1 MTNQLFESALG
12 IRAPWYVQG
21 VDFDTAKRQ
30 LTIAVDFVAGSR
42 FGYLGLAG
50 EHAVHDTQ
58 IKRLRHLNFFQH
70 ECYLEVRV
78 PRVRLPDGSVRL
90 VEPEWVG
97 QLDGF
102 TLLFEALVLMLAQ
115 QMPFAAVAR
124 IVNLSWHR
132 VHAICSRYVEPA
144 LASAN
149 LSDVSSVAIDETSY
163 RRGHEY
169 LTLVADR
176 QARRVVFESFAAYLG
191 KHHGMPEQVTSV
203 SIDMSPAFVKGVGE
217 HLPNARVTFDKF
229 HIVAHASKALD
240 TVRRQQQKAD
250 PELKGMRWT
259 LLKDANKLNLAQLT
273 DLEALLRQYTTKRT
287 ARAWLYREQLREI
300 LERKQIHV
308 VSEMLQQW
316 CTNVMRSKVEPMKD
330 VARLIRRHFDGI
342 VAWTQT
348 RQTNG
353 FIEAINGLFQAAK
366 RKARGY
372 TRFETMRTVL
382 FLIAGKLDF
391 SAFNSHAR

>member
-12 IRAPWYVQG
+12 IKAPWYVQG

-42 FGYLGLAG
+42 FGYPGLAG

-132 VHAICSRYVEPA
+132 VHAICSRYVELA

-169 LTLVADR
+169 LTLVADM
-176 QARRVVFESFAAYLG
+176 QARRVVFVTHGRDAKTIESFAAYLG
-191 KHHGMPEQVTSV
+191 KHHGTPEQVTSV

-287 ARAWLYREQLREI
+287 ARAWLYR
-300 LERKQIHV
+300 
-308 VSEMLQQW
+308 
-316 CTNVMRSKVEPMKD
+316 
-330 VARLIRRHFDGI
+330 
-342 VAWTQT
+342 
-348 RQTNG
+348 
-353 FIEAINGLFQAAK
+353 
-366 RKARGY
+366 
-372 TRFETMRTVL
+372 
-382 FLIAGKLDF
+382 
-391 SAFNSHAR
+391 

>member
-1 MTNQLFESALG
+1 
-12 IRAPWYVQG
+12 
-21 VDFDTAKRQ
+21 
-30 LTIAVDFVAGSR
+30 
-42 FGYLGLAG
+42 
-50 EHAVHDTQ
+50 
-58 IKRLRHLNFFQH
+58 
-70 ECYLEVRV
+70 
-78 PRVRLPDGSVRL
+78 
-90 VEPEWVG
+90 
-97 QLDGF
+97 
-102 TLLFEALVLMLAQ
+102 
-115 QMPFAAVAR
+115 
-124 IVNLSWHR
+124 
-132 VHAICSRYVEPA
+132 
-144 LASAN
+144 
-149 LSDVSSVAIDETSY
+149 
-163 RRGHEY
+163 
-169 LTLVADR
+169 
-176 QARRVVFESFAAYLG
+176 
-191 KHHGMPEQVTSV
+191 
-203 SIDMSPAFVKGVGE
+203 
-217 HLPNARVTFDKF
+217 VTFDKF
-229 HIVAHASKALD
+229 HVVAHASKALD

-273 DLEALLRQYTTKRT
+273 DLEALLGQYTTKRT

-308 VSEMLQQW
+308 VSELLRQW
-316 CTNVMRSKVEPMKD
+316 CTNVMRSKVEPMKE

-372 TRFETMRTVL
+372 TRFATMRTVL